1 MNRMKVLVV
10 DDHPIVREG
19 LKLIFETEEEIEIV
33 DEATNGLEAIILIQN
48 KEYDLILLDISM
60 PKMNGLEF
68 LQEKEKIG
76 NTTRVIILT
85 TVDDKDVIRKV
96 MSFGV
101 RGFLL
106 KDAKREEMVQTV
118 LDTAKGKEAI
128 SPDIVKIMEDD
139 GIIQKNRI
147 GSPAAKNKENALT
160 EKEMAVLCKVVK
172 GAASKEIAID
182 MGITERT
189 VKAHLTNIYRKLEV
203 NSRAEA
209 VALAIIRKLVLI

>member
-1 MNRMKVLVV
+1 MKVLVV

-33 DEATNGLEAIILIQN
+33 DEATNGLEALILIQK

-76 NTTRVIILT
+76 NTTGVIILT
-85 TVDDKDVIRKV
+85 TVDDKDVIRKA

-118 LDTAKGKEAI
+118 LDTAKGKETI
-128 SPDIVKIMEDD
+128 SPEIVKIMEGDST
-139 GIIQKNRI
+139 IQKKRI
-147 GSPAAKNKENALT
+147 GSPAVKNKENALT

-203 NSRAEA
+203 NSRTEA